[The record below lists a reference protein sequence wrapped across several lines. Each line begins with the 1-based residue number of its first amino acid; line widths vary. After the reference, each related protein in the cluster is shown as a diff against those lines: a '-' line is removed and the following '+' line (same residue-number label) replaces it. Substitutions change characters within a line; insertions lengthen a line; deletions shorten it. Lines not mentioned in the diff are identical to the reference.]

1 MGLLFNRKKE
11 TTSEDVIEQTSEEQN
26 DEYIVKFEYRIHD
39 VVLISVSGERGE
51 VIGRAE
57 LESGTGAIEYLV
69 RYENGNGCAVEKW
82 WDENAIE
89 LEERS

>member
-1 MGLLFNRKKE
+1 MGLLFNKKKE
-11 TTSEDVIEQTSEEQN
+11 TTSEDTKEQTNEEQN
-26 DEYIVKFEYRIHD
+26 DEYVVKFEYRVHD

-57 LESGTGAIEYLV
+57 RESGAIEYLV
-69 RYENGNGCAVEKW
+69 RYENGYGCAVEKW
-82 WDENAIE
+82 WDENAVE